1 MSVTAFSYSSHE
13 PPNRL
18 RLHAGNK
25 NAPNPNLRTVL
36 NPYNLHNLNGSVI
49 PCNLNLYNLI
59 SYKCVN
65 RRGAIPFVR
74 APPDRP
80 AWTEFRENWID
91 YWSAASQNCN
101 RSPSDPSRTLDVIQY
116 KRQALPPDVSTTAI
130 IYYSSVHVHVSIPA
144 NLYPLKRHHYA
155 NHSILTREPS
165 FPPYFSLSLRNIVQL
180 DVFRHYIS
188 YLYPRSLHNISI
200 AMNCASTMHH

>member
-1 MSVTAFSYSSHE
+1 MASLKMSRSRRFREEDTSWCFSRSILVARA
-13 PPNRL
+13 PNRL
-18 RLHAGNK
+18 RFDAGIRNS
-25 NAPNPNLRTVL
+25 PNPNLRTVL

-65 RRGAIPFVR
+65 RRGAISSR
-74 APPDRP
+74 SRGLSR
-80 AWTEFRENWID
+80 EFRENWID
-91 YWSAASQNCN
+91 YWSAASRNCN

-130 IYYSSVHVHVSIPA
+130 IYYSSVHVHVSIQA

-155 NHSILTREPS
+155 NHSILTTEPTILTRI
-165 FPPYFSLSLRNIVQL
+165 FP
-180 DVFRHYIS
+180 
-188 YLYPRSLHNISI
+188 
-200 AMNCASTMHH
+200 